1 MIQEHHAPIHL
12 LISDVMMPEMRG
24 TELVEMLHT
33 WYPRLRVLFISGY
46 SAGHVQAH
54 KELANN
60 TSFLGKPF
68 TMDALAERLRGI
80 LDADWME

>member
-24 TELVEMLHT
+24 TELVDMLHS
-33 WYPRLRVLFISGY
+33 WYPHMRVLFISGH
-46 SAGHVQAH
+46 SAECVEVR